1 MTICR
6 LLLVVFLLACLPPA
20 MAEQPRLKLVTGDDY
35 APFTGM
41 KLPGG
46 GMLTQLVMAALAE
59 QHLQADLDWLPWKRG
74 YLYASQSRYDG
85 TFPYVPAPDRVREFL
100 YSEPV
105 YTLQQHFF
113 SRSGEA
119 FEPDNLSTLNG
130 KRLCYP
136 LGWQPPA
143 VVQQLLDQGL
153 ITRHSPPSLT
163 ACAKLLLLQRDDF
176 FVADRLLGQFA
187 LRDSGKPLT
196 AFHTSGSSLPHSS
209 LHFIVARQ
217 HPQAAELIERFN
229 AGLAALQASGKYA
242 QIIEQYSQAP
252 AD

>member
-1 MTICR
+1 MTVCR
-6 LLLVVFLLACLPPA
+6 LLLVVLLLAYLPPA
-20 MAEQPRLKLVTGDDY
+20 MAAQPRLKLVTGDDY
-35 APFTGM
+35 APFTGIH
-41 KLPGG
+41 LPGG

-59 QHLQADLDWLPWKRG
+59 QQLEADLDWLPWKRG

-85 TFPYVPAPDRVREFL
+85 TFPYVPSPQRAREFL
-100 YSEPV
+100 YSAPV

-113 SRSGEA
+113 SRSGDA
-119 FEPDNLSTLNG
+119 FEPENLNTLSG

-143 VVQQLLDQGL
+143 VIQQLLDQGL
-153 ITRHSPPSLT
+153 ITRHSPASLT

-176 FVADRLLGQFA
+176 FVADRLLGQVA
-187 LRDSGKPLT
+187 LRESGKPLT
-196 AFHTSGSSLPHSS
+196 AFRTSTSSLPHSS

-217 HPQAAELIERFN
+217 HPHADTLIGQFN

-242 QIIEQYSQAP
+242 QIIEKYNQVP
-252 AD
+252 AQ

>member
-1 MTICR
+1 MPSARLSIVL
-6 LLLVVFLLACLPPA
+6 LLLVCLPPA
-20 MAEQPRLKLVTGDDY
+20 LADQPRLKLVTGDDY
-35 APFTGM
+35 APFTGLQ
-41 KLPGG
+41 LPGG

-59 QHLQADLDWLPWKRG
+59 QQLAADLDWLPWKRG
-74 YLYASQSRYDG
+74 YLYTRQGRYDG
-85 TFPYVPAPDRVREFL
+85 TFPYVRSPDREKDFL

-113 SRSGEA
+113 SRQGEA
-119 FEPDNLSTLNG
+119 YEPDNLAALTG

-143 VVQQLLDQGL
+143 VIQGLLDQGL
-153 ITRHSPPSLT
+153 ISRYSPASLT
-163 ACAKLLLLQRDDF
+163 ACAKMLLLQRTDF
-176 FVADRLLGQFA
+176 LVADHRLGQVA

-196 AFHTSGSSLPHSS
+196 AFQISTGSLPRSS

-217 HPQAAELIERFN
+217 HPQAAERMAQFN
-229 AGLAALQASGKYA
+229 AGLNQLKASGRYA
-242 QIIEQYSQAP
+242 QIIEQYDQLP